1 MSKIEIKNLTVDYT
15 EKKNRFT
22 ALKDVSFSIE
32 EGEFV
37 SIIGSSGCGKS
48 TLLSILEGI
57 NFPTSGEILID
68 GEPIKGTGTDRG
80 VVFQHYSLFPWMT
93 ARKNVAFGVKQ
104 VNKSASKAERLQIA
118 DEFLEKVGLENFKN
132 KYPSQLS
139 GGMQQRV
146 AIARALA
153 MDTDILL
160 MDEPFGAIDAKNRTI
175 LQELLLELWE
185 GDGTSPRKTV
195 VFVTHDIDE
204 AILRAACS
212 DKGIQQVPQQ
222 AARDVLQRHCEQDR
236 RRGGSAVMTIKKR
249 YLRTVHFL
257 FIALLL
263 VQLLP
268 DKLTTET
275 YAGYVVWF
283 AVGVEILTLTV
294 SAIIKKPLGLTL
306 FADIVSFIYGLL
318 IAWTLA
324 TAKFNLLK
332 PSLFPP
338 PGRVFWQ
345 LIGDYEKIITNILS
359 SVGIILQGYL
369 LAAAAAIILG
379 LLLGSSE
386 RLGNVATYIAKFLG
400 AIPPI
405 VYIPYGIALL
415 PTFRSV
421 SVFVIFLATF
431 WPVLAGTMSGVMNVD
446 KKTLDSAR
454 VLNVNRFTMLF
465 SVILPASLP
474 QIFIGCNQG
483 LTVSFVLLTS
493 AEMIGAQSGLGFY
506 IKNYSDFGDYTRTLV
521 GLIVIGIVIVVIS
534 FGFNKIQKYLLRWKH

>member
-22 ALKDVSFSIE
+22 ALRDVSFSIE

-57 NFPTSGEILID
+57 NFPTTGEILID

-195 VFVTHDIDE
+195 VLVTHDIDE
-204 AILRAACS
+204 AVFLS
-212 DKGIQQVPQQ
+212 DRIYIMKGKPAVLSDEIVIKTKRP
-222 AARDVLQRHCEQDR
+222 RDR
-236 RRGGSAVMTIKKR
+236 
-249 YLRTVHFL
+249 
-257 FIALLL
+257 
-263 VQLLP
+263 
-268 DKLTTET
+268 
-275 YAGYVVWF
+275 
-283 AVGVEILTLTV
+283 
-294 SAIIKKPLGLTL
+294 
-306 FADIVSFIYGLL
+306 
-318 IAWTLA
+318 
-324 TAKFNLLK
+324 
-332 PSLFPP
+332 
-338 PGRVFWQ
+338 
-345 LIGDYEKIITNILS
+345 DYMLS
-359 SVGIILQGYL
+359 
-369 LAAAAAIILG
+369 
-379 LLLGSSE
+379 E
-386 RLGNVATYIAKFLG
+386 E
-400 AIPPI
+400 
-405 VYIPYGIALL
+405 
-415 PTFRSV
+415 
-421 SVFVIFLATF
+421 FLAY
-431 WPVLAGTMSGVMNVD
+431 
-446 KKTLDSAR
+446 KR
-454 VLNVNRFTMLF
+454 
-465 SVILPASLP
+465 
-474 QIFIGCNQG
+474 QIREIIN
-483 LTVSFVLLTS
+483 
-493 AEMIGAQSGLGFY
+493 
-506 IKNYSDFGDYTRTLV
+506 
-521 GLIVIGIVIVVIS
+521 
-534 FGFNKIQKYLLRWKH
+534 

>member
-1 MSKIEIKNLTVDYT
+1 M
-15 EKKNRFT
+15 
-22 ALKDVSFSIE
+22 
-32 EGEFV
+32 
-37 SIIGSSGCGKS
+37 
-48 TLLSILEGI
+48 TL
-57 NFPTSGEILID
+57 
-68 GEPIKGTGTDRG
+68 
-80 VVFQHYSLFPWMT
+80 
-93 ARKNVAFGVKQ
+93 
-104 VNKSASKAERLQIA
+104 
-118 DEFLEKVGLENFKN
+118 
-132 KYPSQLS
+132 
-139 GGMQQRV
+139 
-146 AIARALA
+146 
-153 MDTDILL
+153 
-160 MDEPFGAIDAKNRTI
+160 
-175 LQELLLELWE
+175 
-185 GDGTSPRKTV
+185 
-195 VFVTHDIDE
+195 
-204 AILRAACS
+204 
-212 DKGIQQVPQQ
+212 
-222 AARDVLQRHCEQDR
+222 
-236 RRGGSAVMTIKKR
+236 KKR

-268 DKLTTET
+268 DKLTTDT
-275 YAGYVVWF
+275 YAGYVIWF
-283 AVGVEILTLTV
+283 AVGVEILTLIV
-294 SAIIKKPLGLTL
+294 SALIKKPLGLTL
-306 FADIVSFIYGLL
+306 FVDIVSFIYGLL

-345 LIGDYEKIITNILS
+345 LIGDYEKIFTNILS

-369 LAAAAAIILG
+369 LAAAVAIILG

-386 RLGNVATYIAKFLG
+386 RLGNVATYLAKFLG

-405 VYIPYGIALL
+405 VY
-415 PTFRSV
+415 
-421 SVFVIFLATF
+421 
-431 WPVLAGTMSGVMNVD
+431 VLAGTMSGVMNVD